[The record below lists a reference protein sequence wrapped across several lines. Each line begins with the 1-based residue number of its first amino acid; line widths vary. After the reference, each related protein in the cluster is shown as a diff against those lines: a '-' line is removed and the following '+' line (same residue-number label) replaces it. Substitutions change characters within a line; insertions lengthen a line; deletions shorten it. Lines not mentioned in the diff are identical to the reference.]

1 VHPGGTD
8 SRAHRAPHAGHRA
21 WVEPSFGYNMARLAW
36 QALHDWEG
44 VACVRR
50 RALLVF
56 VLMSW
61 VAALPHVVK
70 GREAR
75 FASSTG
81 ANASSGA
88 DHVAGLDAPAT
99 TSLVNTVHL
108 PFVAA
113 ALVPGPAPTN
123 TSGPT
128 HTAVP
133 TWAPGP
139 TATYPP
145 TLTATHTR
153 TPRWTLTLTV
163 TVSPTAA
170 GTATSSVIPTVTPT
184 PTTEPVSLPL
194 VVGHISDA
202 HIGGAW
208 VYSQRLPALLG
219 SISSRAQVV
228 VDTGDCTE
236 HGTVEETVEYMRV
249 LTKAVSV
256 PWRATP
262 GNHDTPWIFEQY
274 IGPLEWSW
282 DVGSYRLIGINTEA
296 INYTAL
302 DQALTYDK
310 PCIVFGHFPLDWCTP
325 VDQDKLRQRFQ
336 LYQVPVYIA
345 GHTHLDSVRVDAQ
358 SGTVLL
364 TGKPA
369 GLGHYRLITLDG
381 HSVQGITFESSN

>member
-1 VHPGGTD
+1 MTK
-8 SRAHRAPHAGHRA
+8 
-21 WVEPSFGYNMARLAW
+21 
-36 QALHDWEG
+36 
-44 VACVRR
+44 

-56 VLMSW
+56 VVMSW
-61 VAALPHVVK
+61 VATLPHIAE
-70 GREAR
+70 GRVTHSVHPVS
-75 FASSTG
+75 AS
-81 ANASSGA
+81 ASSGA
-88 DHVAGLDAPAT
+88 AYVAALYAPAT
-99 TSLVNTVHL
+99 TSLPNTLHL

-123 TSGPT
+123 TGGPINT
-128 HTAVP
+128 PVP
-133 TWAPGP
+133 TWTPTP
-139 TATYPP
+139 TATCTP
-145 TLTATHTR
+145 TLTATYTR
-153 TPRWTLTLTV
+153 TPSWTPALTV

-170 GTATSSVIPTVTPT
+170 GTATPSSTPTDTPT
-184 PTTEPVSLPL
+184 PTTVPVSLTL
-194 VVGHISDA
+194 VIGHISDA

-219 SISSRAQVV
+219 SVSSRAQVM

-236 HGTVEETVEYMRV
+236 HGTVEEAAEYMRV
-249 LTKAVSV
+249 LTKAVSI
-256 PWRATP
+256 PWRATL

-282 DVGSYRLIGINTEA
+282 DVGGYRLIGINTEA

-325 VDQDKLRQRFQ
+325 ADQGKLRQRFQ

-369 GLGHYRLITLDG
+369 GLGHYRLITLHD